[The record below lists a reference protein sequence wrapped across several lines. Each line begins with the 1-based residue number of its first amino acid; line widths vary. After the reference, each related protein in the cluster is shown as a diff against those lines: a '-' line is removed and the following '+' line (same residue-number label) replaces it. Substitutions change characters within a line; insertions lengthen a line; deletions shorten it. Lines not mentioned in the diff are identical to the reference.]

1 MTGSSVTGQL
11 EFFKDDD
18 LSVSELNIVL
28 DGLVKA
34 DIAVDITFTI
44 GSTTITPISFE
55 LSI

>member
-44 GSTTITPISFE
+44 GSTTIAPISFE